1 MLMDI
6 GEETNEILT
15 KTWKLTEVG
24 DFYVKV
30 HGFTDDGLVAGVLG
44 PGLLTMNIDD
54 IKPYIEIK
62 LE

>member
-6 GEETNEILT
+6 GEETNEILL
-15 KTWKLTEVG
+15 KTWKLSEVG

-30 HGFTDDGLVAGVLG
+30 HGFTDDGLVAGMMG
-44 PGLLTMNIDD
+44 PGRLTLEIDE
-54 IKPYIEIK
+54 IEPYIEIK